1 VSSAR
6 EEILARIL
14 QATEDVSGRGPSDR
28 EADYA
33 AIQRAY
39 VQHGVGDSA
48 QWAEMFADRL
58 QDYGCGVCRC
68 SRGEIAETVG
78 FVLRDRAKRRLL
90 IPAGI
95 PAEWLPNEFEFVRD
109 DSLSNEL
116 LDQVEGVLTGCA
128 LAIAFTGT
136 ILLKHSS
143 HEGRRAAT
151 LIPDYHL
158 CIVFEEQ
165 VVETVPQGIRAMSA
179 FSDSPITTVSG
190 PSATSDIEMTRINGV
205 HGPRTLDVVLV
216 S

>member
-1 VSSAR
+1 MRRFSAPMF
-6 EEILARIL
+6 ETSA
-14 QATEDVSGRGPSDR
+14 S
-28 EADYA
+28 
-33 AIQRAY
+33 
-39 VQHGVGDSA
+39 DSA
-48 QWAEMFADRL
+48 ERTEMFIDRL

-68 SRGEIAETVG
+68 SRREIAETVG
-78 FVLRDRAKRRLL
+78 FILRDRAKRRLL

-95 PAEWLPNEFEFVRD
+95 PVDWLPDEFEFVRD

-128 LAIAFTGT
+128 LGIAFTGT
-136 ILLKHSS
+136 IVLKHSLD
-143 HEGRRAAT
+143 EGRRAAT

-165 VVETVPQGIRAMSA
+165 IVETVPEGIRAMSA
-179 FSDSPITTVSG
+179 FSDSPITTISG